1 LKNILISRTDNIGD
15 VILTLPMA
23 GRIKEL
29 YPEAKISFLGKSY
42 TKPVIDL
49 CQHISHFH
57 NYNDI
62 ENWSEREQVEF
73 FKSLQFDSII
83 HVYPNQKVA
92 KIAHK
97 AKIPQRIGTSHR
109 MYHYLYCNERI
120 SFSRKNSQLHEAQ
133 LNFKL
138 LAPITQD
145 DFIPLIG
152 ELPKYYGMNAG
163 PSDYP
168 LNPNKINLVF
178 HTKSF
183 GSAMD
188 WPMQRYIEL
197 CELLDQEKYH
207 IYFTGTSKESALI
220 SPHIQELIKNG
231 RATDLTGQFSLEQ
244 YIQFINTCDGLVA
257 CSTGPLHIAA
267 CLGKNALGFYSS
279 HRPIHAGRWSPIGN
293 RAQFIEACDQKSKKP
308 DITIIDA
315 AMALEFISKWRK

>member
-1 LKNILISRTDNIGD
+1 MKHILISRTDNIGD

-29 YPEAKISFLGKSY
+29 FPEAKISFLGKSY
-42 TKPVIDL
+42 TKPVIDI
-49 CQHISHFH
+49 CQHITSFH

-62 ENWSEREQVEF
+62 ENWSFKEQVDY
-73 FKSLQFDSII
+73 FKALQFDAII

-92 KIAHK
+92 KIAEK

-109 MYHYLYCNERI
+109 LYHYLYCNERI

-138 LAPITQD
+138 LSPITED

-152 ELPKYYGMNAG
+152 ELPKYYGMHTT

-168 LNPNKINLVF
+168 LNSHKMNLVF

-188 WPMQRYIEL
+188 WPMERYIEL
-197 CELLDQEKYH
+197 CELLDPEKFH
-207 IYFTGTSKESALI
+207 VYFTGTSKESALI
-220 SPHIQELIKNG
+220 SPYIQELIRNG
-231 RATDLTGQFSLEQ
+231 RATDLTGQFSLDQ
-244 YIQFINTCDGLVA
+244 YIQFIQSCDGLIA

-267 CLGKNALGFYSS
+267 SLGKNALGFYSS

-293 RAQFIEACDQKSKKP
+293 KAQFIEAKDQSSKKP
-308 DITIIDA
+308 DITIISA
-315 AMALEFISKWRK
+315 QMAYEFLLKWNK